1 MLTYQECL
9 DMCGLSQEEIE
20 AIAEHEH
27 MEPIAAMA
35 LGQYLITH
43 RQERRI
49 KSIILDDIKRAQ
61 RQGNQKH
68 AEALRKVLKHFL
80 ATHPERGQEQGAG

>member
-9 DMCGLSQEEIE
+9 DLCGLSEDEIE

-27 MEPIAAMA
+27 LEPIIAMA
-35 LGQYLITH
+35 LGQYLVTH
-43 RQERRI
+43 QEESRI
-49 KSIILDDIKRAQ
+49 KRIILDDIQRAEDK
-61 RQGNQKH
+61 GNQRH

-80 ATHPERGQEQGAG
+80 ATHPERDRGTSG

>member
-9 DMCGLSQEEIE
+9 DMCGLSEEEIG

-35 LGQYLITH
+35 LGQYLITQ

-49 KSIILDDIKRAQ
+49 KSIILDDIKLAERK
-61 RQGNQKH
+61 RDGKH
-68 AEALRKVLKHFL
+68 AEALRKVLKQFL
-80 ATHPERGQEQGAG
+80 ATHPEREQRT

>member
-9 DMCGLSQEEIE
+9 DICGLSEEEIE
-20 AIAEHEH
+20 AIAEHER
-27 MEPIAAMA
+27 MEPIVAMA

-49 KSIILDDIKRAQ
+49 KSIILDDIKRAEKKQ
-61 RQGNQKH
+61 DLQH

-80 ATHPERGQEQGAG
+80 ATHPERGQGT

>member
-9 DMCGLSQEEIE
+9 DMCGLSDDEIN

-27 MEPIAAMA
+27 MEPIIAAA
-35 LGQYLITH
+35 FGQYLVTH
-43 RQERRI
+43 KDERRI
-49 KSIILDDIKRAQ
+49 QGIILDDIKRAENA
-61 RQGNQKH
+61 GNQQH

-80 ATHPERGQEQGAG
+80 ATHPEHREGAGG

>member
-9 DMCGLSQEEIE
+9 DMCGLSEEEIE

-27 MEPIAAMA
+27 LEPIAAMA

-49 KSIILDDIKRAQ
+49 KSIILDDIKKAQ
-61 RQGNQKH
+61 RQGNHQH
-68 AEALRKVLKHFL
+68 ADALRKVLVHFV
-80 ATHPERGQEQGAG
+80 ATHPERTQGK